1 MCYYIISPRN
11 QSRFLNLM
19 KLSKSTLDILKN
31 FSNINQSICFKEGN
45 ELSTLSIQKNILSR
59 AVVTEEFPRSF
70 AIYDLSEFLSG
81 LTLFEDP
88 EFNFDNDNFVI
99 VRDRR
104 NTSRYFFA
112 DPSTIVQ
119 PPENKVEL
127 PSKDVCFTVPWSDIS
142 NIIKAAAIY
151 QIEDLAVV
159 GDGTSVKLV
168 VRDKKNDTSNSYAVK
183 VGETDRQFCFNFKV
197 ENLKLLPGDYEV
209 TISKQNASLFRDA
222 NRDLEYLIA
231 LEPDSKYEG

>member
-1 MCYYIISPRN
+1 
-11 QSRFLNLM
+11 M

-31 FSNINQSICFKEGN
+31 FSNINQSICFKEGT

-59 AVVTEEFPRSF
+59 AIVEEKFPKNF
-70 AIYDLSEFLSG
+70 AIYDLGEFLNG

-88 EFNFDNDNFVI
+88 EFNFDNDSYVI
-99 VRDRR
+99 IKDKR

-119 PPENKVEL
+119 PPENRVEL
-127 PSKDVCFTVPWSDIS
+127 PSKDITFSVAWSDVS
-142 NIIKAAAIY
+142 NIIKAAGIY

-159 GDGTSVKLV
+159 GDGETIKLV
-168 VRDKKNDTSNSYAVK
+168 VRDKKNDTSNNYSVR
-183 VGETDRQFCFNFKV
+183 VGATDAQFCFNFKV
-197 ENLKLLPGDYEV
+197 ENLKLLPGDYQV
-209 TISKQNASLFRDA
+209 TISKQNASLFRDV

>member
-1 MCYYIISPRN
+1 
-11 QSRFLNLM
+11 M

-31 FSNINQSICFKEGN
+31 FSNINQSICFKEGT

-59 AVVTEEFPRSF
+59 ANVEEKFPKSF

-88 EFNFDNDNFVI
+88 EFSFDNDNYVI
-99 VRDRR
+99 IKDRK
-104 NTSRYFFA
+104 NSSRYFFA
-112 DPSTIVQ
+112 DPSTIVT

-127 PSKDVCFTVPWSDIS
+127 PSQDVSFTVAWSDIS
-142 NIIKAAAIY
+142 NVIKAAAIY

-159 GDGTSVKLV
+159 GDGSKIKLV
-168 VRDKKNDTSNSYAVK
+168 VRDKKNDTSNSYAVD
-183 VGETDRQFCFNFKV
+183 VGTKDKSFSFNFKV
-197 ENLKLLPGDYEV
+197 ENLKLLPGDYQV
-209 TISKQNASLFRDA
+209 VISKQNASLFRDA

>member
-1 MCYYIISPRN
+1 
-11 QSRFLNLM
+11 M

-31 FSNINQSICFKEGN
+31 YSNINQSICFKKGT
-45 ELSTLSIQKNILSR
+45 ELSTLSIQKNILARS
-59 AVVTEEFPRSF
+59 VVEEAFPRDF

-88 EFNFDNDNFVI
+88 EFDFTNQSFVTI
-99 VRDRR
+99 KDRR
-104 NTSRYFFA
+104 NTSKYFFA
-112 DPSTIVQ
+112 DPSTIVT
-119 PPENKVEL
+119 PPENRVEL
-127 PSKDVCFTVPWSDIS
+127 PSKDVSFTVAWSDLS

-159 GDGTSVKLV
+159 GDGSEIRLV
-168 VRDKKNDTSNSYAVK
+168 VRDKKNDTSNTYAVN
-183 VGETDRQFCFNFKV
+183 VGDTDVEFCFNFKV
-197 ENLKLLPGDYEV
+197 ENLKLIPGDYQV
-209 TISKQNASLFRDA
+209 TISKQNASLFRDV

>member
-1 MCYYIISPRN
+1 M
-11 QSRFLNLM
+11 
-19 KLSKSTLDILKN
+19 
-31 FSNINQSICFKEGN
+31 
-45 ELSTLSIQKNILSR
+45 SR
-59 AVVTEEFPRSF
+59 ANVEEKFPKNF

-99 VRDRR
+99 IKDRK
-104 NTSRYFFA
+104 NSSRYFFA
-112 DPSTIVQ
+112 DPSTITT
-119 PPENKVEL
+119 PPENRVEL
-127 PSKDVCFTVPWSDIS
+127 PSKDVCFTVAWADIS
-142 NIIKAAAIY
+142 NVIKAASIY

-159 GDGTSVKLV
+159 GDGSSVKLV
-168 VRDKKNDTSNSYAVK
+168 VRDKKNDTSNTYAVN
-183 VGETDRQFCFNFKV
+183 VGITDKEFCFNFKV

-222 NRDLEYLIA
+222 NKDLEYLIA

>member
-1 MCYYIISPRN
+1 
-11 QSRFLNLM
+11 M
-19 KLSKSTLDILKN
+19 KHSKSTLDILKN
-31 FSNINQSICFKEGN
+31 FSNINQSICFKEGT

-59 AVVTEEFPRSF
+59 ANVEEKFPKSF

-88 EFNFDNDNFVI
+88 EFSFDNDNYVI
-99 VRDRR
+99 IKDRK
-104 NTSRYFFA
+104 NSSRYFFA
-112 DPSTIVQ
+112 DPSTIVT

-127 PSKDVCFTVPWSDIS
+127 PSQDVSLTVAWSDIS
-142 NIIKAAAIY
+142 NVIKAAAIY

-159 GDGTSVKLV
+159 GDGSKIKLV
-168 VRDKKNDTSNSYAVK
+168 VRDKKNDTSNSYAVD
-183 VGETDRQFCFNFKV
+183 VGNTDKSFSFNFKV
-197 ENLKLLPGDYEV
+197 ENLKLLPGDYQV
-209 TISKQNASLFRDA
+209 VISKQNASLFRDA

>member
-1 MCYYIISPRN
+1 
-11 QSRFLNLM
+11 M
-19 KLSKSTLDILKN
+19 KLSKGTLDILKN
-31 FSNINQSICFKEGN
+31 FSNINQSICFKEGT

-59 AVVTEEFPRSF
+59 AVVEEKFPKSF

-88 EFNFDNDNFVI
+88 EFSFDNDNYVI
-99 VRDRR
+99 IKDRK
-104 NTSRYFFA
+104 NSSRYFFA
-112 DPSTIVQ
+112 DPSTIVT

-127 PSKDVCFTVPWSDIS
+127 PSQDVSFTVAWSDIS
-142 NIIKAAAIY
+142 NVIKAAAIY

-159 GDGTSVKLV
+159 GDGSKIKLV
-168 VRDKKNDTSNSYAVK
+168 VRDKKNDTSNSYAVD
-183 VGETDRQFCFNFKV
+183 VGNTDKSFSFNFKV
-197 ENLKLLPGDYEV
+197 ENLKLLPGDYQV
-209 TISKQNASLFRDA
+209 VISKQNASLFRDA

>member
-1 MCYYIISPRN
+1 
-11 QSRFLNLM
+11 M

-31 FSNINQSICFKEGN
+31 FSSINQSICFKEGT

-59 AVVTEEFPRSF
+59 AVVEEKFPKDF

-88 EFNFDNDNFVI
+88 DFDFSHDSYVIINDK
-99 VRDRR
+99 R

-112 DPSTIVQ
+112 DPSAIVT
-119 PPENKVEL
+119 PPENRVEL
-127 PSKDVCFTVPWSDIS
+127 PSQDVSFTVAWSDIA

-159 GDGTSVKLV
+159 GDGKVIKLV

-183 VGETDRQFCFNFKV
+183 VGTTRAEFCFNFKV
-197 ENLKLLPGDYEV
+197 ENLKLLPADYEV
-209 TISKQNASLFRDA
+209 TISKQNASLFRDVK
-222 NRDLEYLIA
+222 RDLEYLIA

>member
-1 MCYYIISPRN
+1 
-11 QSRFLNLM
+11 M

-31 FSNINQSICFKEGN
+31 FSNINQSICFKKGT

-59 AVVTEEFPRSF
+59 AEVEETFPKNF

-88 EFNFDNDNFVI
+88 EFDFSNDNFVTI
-99 VRDRR
+99 KDRR

-119 PPENKVEL
+119 PPENRVEL
-127 PSKDVCFTVPWSDIS
+127 PSRDVSFTVAWSDIS
-142 NIIKAAAIY
+142 NIIKAASIY

-159 GDGTSVKLV
+159 GENGVVNLV

-183 VGETDRQFCFNFKV
+183 VGETDSSFTFNFKV
-197 ENLKLLPGDYEV
+197 ENLKLLPGDYDV
-209 TISKQNASLFRDA
+209 TISQQNASLFRDV

>member
-1 MCYYIISPRN
+1 
-11 QSRFLNLM
+11 M

-31 FSNINQSICFKEGN
+31 FSNINQSICFKEGT

-59 AVVTEEFPRSF
+59 AIVEEKFPKSF
-70 AIYDLSEFLSG
+70 AIYDLGEFLNG

-88 EFNFDNDNFVI
+88 EFDFSNASFVTI
-99 VRDRR
+99 KDRR

-119 PPENKVEL
+119 PPENRVEL
-127 PSKDVCFTVPWSDIS
+127 PSEDITFSVAWSDVS
-142 NIIKAAAIY
+142 NIIKAAGIY

-159 GDGTSVKLV
+159 GDGETIKLV

>member
-1 MCYYIISPRN
+1 
-11 QSRFLNLM
+11 M
-19 KLSKSTLDILKN
+19 KLSKGTLDILKN
-31 FSNINQSICFKEGN
+31 FSNINQSICFKEGT

-59 AVVTEEFPRSF
+59 ANVEEKFPKNF

-99 VRDRR
+99 IKDRK
-104 NTSRYFFA
+104 NSSRYFFA
-112 DPSTIVQ
+112 DPSTITT
-119 PPENKVEL
+119 PPENRVEL
-127 PSKDVCFTVPWSDIS
+127 PSKDVCFTVAWADIS
-142 NIIKAAAIY
+142 NVIKAASIY

-159 GDGTSVKLV
+159 GDGSSVKLV
-168 VRDKKNDTSNSYAVK
+168 VRDKKNDTSNTYAVN
-183 VGETDRQFCFNFKV
+183 GGITDKQFCFNFKV

-209 TISKQNASLFRDA
+209 TNTKQNASLFTDA
-222 NRDLEYLIA
+222 NKDLEYLIA